1 MAVQNLNETSIMLS
15 FSVLPDPRKNRNQ
28 VYSLFDI
35 ITVSILSVLC
45 GADDWM
51 EVCLWGESNLT
62 WLQDRGLCLNG
73 IPSHDTFSRFF
84 RFVDAPSF
92 EKCFINWTQRISK
105 VVGGVIALD
114 GKTICNSG
122 CGDEK
127 AIHLVSAFSAE
138 NNIVLGQIATEA
150 KSNEI
155 TAFPSLI
162 QLLDL
167 NKAIVTIDAAGCQ
180 KNVAS
185 KVRDQGGDYVLAL
198 KGNQV
203 SLHAEVRNFF
213 NQATL
218 VQHEEADCDY
228 YINEEKSRGR
238 IEKREVWVT
247 ECLDWLPQ
255 KEDWKDLISIA
266 CLKSTRETKGKETVE
281 YRYYISSLEADAW
294 KIGHAIRS
302 HWSVENKLHWQLDV
316 SYGED
321 GCKIRKDNGAENFS
335 VIRRVTLNL
344 LKADKKTK
352 AGIKNKRS
360 KAGWNKDYM
369 LEILGMSC

>member
-51 EVCLWGESNLT
+51 EVSFWGESNLT

-138 NNIVLGQIATEA
+138 NNIVLGQIAIEA

-180 KNVAS
+180 KDVAS
-185 KVRDQGGDYVLAL
+185 KIRDQGGDYVLAL
-198 KGNQV
+198 KGNQG
-203 SLHAEVRNFF
+203 SLHAEVHNFF
-213 NQATL
+213 NQAIL

-255 KEDWKDLISIA
+255 KDVWKDLTSIA
-266 CLKSTRETKGKETVE
+266 CSEEYPRDKRKGNSRVQIL
-281 YRYYISSLEADAW
+281 YI
-294 KIGHAIRS
+294 
-302 HWSVENKLHWQLDV
+302 
-316 SYGED
+316 
-321 GCKIRKDNGAENFS
+321 
-335 VIRRVTLNL
+335 
-344 LKADKKTK
+344 
-352 AGIKNKRS
+352 
-360 KAGWNKDYM
+360 
-369 LEILGMSC
+369 